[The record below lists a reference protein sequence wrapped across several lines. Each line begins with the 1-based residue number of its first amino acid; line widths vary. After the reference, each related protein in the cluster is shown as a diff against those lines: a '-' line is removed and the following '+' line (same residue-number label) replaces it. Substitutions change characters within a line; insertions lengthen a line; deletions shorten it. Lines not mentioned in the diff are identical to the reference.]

1 MIKTLSRM
9 LISLVCAFFVA
20 INPCFADENEENYRL
35 WEKDN
40 AAASKA
46 YDDGRY
52 SEALSLYQTALGHAE
67 KITYGGPRGIS
78 YYGMAKTY
86 HKDRKL
92 TEAEDYYKKALDVFE
107 GSGRRHAHLLS
118 CIKDYA
124 GLLRELGRDSEAA
137 ELESRLKPSQQGN

>member
-1 MIKTLSRM
+1 MIKTLSR
-9 LISLVCAFFVA
+9 LLLSLVCAIFIAV
-20 INPCFADENEENYRL
+20 NPGFSDENEEHYRL

-52 SEALSLYQTALGHAE
+52 SEALSLYQTALVHAE
-67 KITYGGPRGIS
+67 KITYGGPRGIT

-86 HKDRKL
+86 HKDQKL
-92 TEAEDYYKKALDVFE
+92 TEAEDYYKKALDIFE
-107 GSGRRHAHLLS
+107 ASGRRHAHLLA

-124 GLLRELGRDSEAA
+124 GLLRELGRNSEAA
-137 ELESRLKPSQQGN
+137 ELEGRLKPAQPGS